1 VKPAGKLRRGLG
13 YVGLLLDILYPIT
26 FFREEPWG
34 VPLNIIE
41 RHRAKF
47 QAWIDR

>member
-1 VKPAGKLRRGLG
+1 VKPASKHRMGLG

-34 VPLNIIE
+34 VPLWRIE
-41 RHRAKF
+41 RHKEKV
-47 QAWIDR
+47 QAWIDG